1 MRESRRGMHN
11 CIVVKFSPR
20 QVTHPHGG
28 LLVNKSSKVLF
39 NNTVNHLNLAIG
51 LEMIGQAH
59 PEKGASEPKKVLQ
72 EVIDENWITIRNQT
86 FGKTMLFVDHR
97 DK

>member
-1 MRESRRGMHN
+1 MRESKRGMHN

-20 QVTHPHGG
+20 QVTHLHGG

-39 NNTVNHLNLAIG
+39 NNRVNHLSFAIG

-59 PEKGASEPKKVLQ
+59 LGKGACEPKKVL
-72 EVIDENWITIRNQT
+72 
-86 FGKTMLFVDHR
+86 
-97 DK
+97 

>member
-1 MRESRRGMHN
+1 M
-11 CIVVKFSPR
+11 
-20 QVTHPHGG
+20 
-28 LLVNKSSKVLF
+28 NKSSKVLF

-72 EVIDENWITIRNQT
+72 EVIDEKWITIRNQT